1 MAASAWRRDDPG
13 EQYQGSALE
22 PSRDG
27 VRRTSRTSH
36 KPPIFRLRSVSDAA
50 PKAQEG
56 TGARE
61 RLLEAAA
68 ALIIERES
76 IEISLAD
83 IAAKANL
90 NSALVKYYFGSKTG
104 LLVALLQRDAARA
117 LSSMEELLSLNI
129 SAGEKLRLHLRGIM
143 NTYKRSPYLNRLL
156 HALLHG
162 PDNAVQQEVHRLL
175 VQPVFNCQ
183 RHILAEGVAS
193 GEFKP
198 VDHRIFYLSAIGACD
213 QFMQTEGVVKLSQDG
228 LKLDV
233 FREQYIN
240 HVVNMVVASLSPK

>member
-1 MAASAWRRDDPG
+1 MSDVAP
-13 EQYQGSALE
+13 
-22 PSRDG
+22 
-27 VRRTSRTSH
+27 RT
-36 KPPIFRLRSVSDAA
+36 
-50 PKAQEG
+50 QEG

-117 LSSMEELLSLNI
+117 LASMEELLSLNI
-129 SAGEKLRLHLRGIM
+129 SAGDKMRLHLRGIM

-162 PDNAVQQEVHRLL
+162 PEESVRQEVHRLM

-193 GEFKP
+193 GEFRP

-213 QFMQTEGVVKLSQDG
+213 QFLQTEGVIKISQDG
-228 LKLDV
+228 IKLEV

-240 HVVNMVVASLSPK
+240 HVVDMVLASLARQ

>member
-1 MAASAWRRDDPG
+1 MS
-13 EQYQGSALE
+13 E
-22 PSRDG
+22 
-27 VRRTSRTSH
+27 
-36 KPPIFRLRSVSDAA
+36 AA

-117 LSSMEELLSLNI
+117 LSSMEELLSLHIN
-129 SAGEKLRLHLRGIM
+129 AGEKLRLHLRGIM

-193 GEFKP
+193 GEFRP

-240 HVVNMVVASLSPK
+240 HVVNMVVASLAPDQGK

>member
-1 MAASAWRRDDPG
+1 MNDVAP
-13 EQYQGSALE
+13 
-22 PSRDG
+22 
-27 VRRTSRTSH
+27 RT
-36 KPPIFRLRSVSDAA
+36 
-50 PKAQEG
+50 QEG

-83 IAAKANL
+83 IAGKANL

-117 LSSMEELLSLNI
+117 LASMEELLSLNI
-129 SAGEKLRLHLRGIM
+129 SAGDKMRLHLRGIM

-162 PDNAVQQEVHRLL
+162 PEESVRQEVHRLM

-193 GEFKP
+193 GEFRP

-213 QFMQTEGVVKLSQDG
+213 QFLQTEGVIKISQDG
-228 LKLDV
+228 IKLEV

-240 HVVNMVVASLSPK
+240 HVVDMVLASLARQ